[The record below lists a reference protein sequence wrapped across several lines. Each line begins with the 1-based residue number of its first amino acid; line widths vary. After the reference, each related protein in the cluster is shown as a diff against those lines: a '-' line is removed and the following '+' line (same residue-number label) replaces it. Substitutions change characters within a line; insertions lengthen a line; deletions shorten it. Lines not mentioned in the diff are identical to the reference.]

1 MSDKSDNS
9 FHITDINLNRLIYM
23 LSLTPGFAYPLLLF
37 LLLHFAGAFFYA
49 LFLFVYNF
57 SNSFYFFQYRQVVFS

>member
-37 LLLHFAGAFFYA
+37 LLLHFAGAFF
-49 LFLFVYNF
+49 LRFIFICL
-57 SNSFYFFQYRQVVFS
+57 